1 MVADSGVG
9 NVRLHWAD
17 RRSCKFSMSCTRSR
31 ISAALLATALLPLL
45 GGCKVGPDF
54 EQPDATLAANWL
66 EAGDP
71 SIHTDRVDYQTWWTA
86 YHDPTL
92 DRLIDLAYQQ
102 NLSLLAAG
110 TRVLEARAKL
120 GIAVGEFYP
129 QTQQIGANVSYNQA
143 SQVDPTSNPS
153 HELGNYWRSSLGV
166 QIAWEL

>member
-1 MVADSGVG
+1 MVADSNAG
-9 NVRLHWAD
+9 NVRLQWTD
-17 RRSCKFSMSCTRSR
+17 RRSCNDGMIGMRSGMPL
-31 ISAALLATALLPLL
+31 ALLAIVVLPLL

-54 EQPDATLAANWL
+54 EQPDATTAANWL

-71 SIHTDRVDYQTWWTA
+71 SVHTDRVDYQTWWTA

-120 GIAVGEFYP
+120 GVAIGEFYP

-143 SQVDPTSNPS
+143 SQVD
-153 HELGNYWRSSLGV
+153 
-166 QIAWEL
+166 